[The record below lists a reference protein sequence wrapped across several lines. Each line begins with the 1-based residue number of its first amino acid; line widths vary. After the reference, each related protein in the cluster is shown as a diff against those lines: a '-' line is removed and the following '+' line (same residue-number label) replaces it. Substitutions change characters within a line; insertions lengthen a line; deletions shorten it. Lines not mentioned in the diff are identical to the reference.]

1 MNPRYSRFLL
11 ITVVVWLF
19 SLCASAF
26 AAETAAT
33 RTILIVGDSLTA
45 GYGLP
50 DPATQA
56 YPALLQAKLDAL
68 PAPGWRI
75 VNAGVSGD
83 TTSGG
88 LRRIDWVTRQ
98 PIAVLVLAL
107 GANDGLRGLPLE
119 LIRSNLSAIV
129 NKVRAKNPQVRVLL
143 AGMRMPS
150 SMGDYAGDYARLYP
164 ALAQAEKWGL
174 VPFLLEDVGGVA
186 DLNQA
191 DGIHPNESGHKIMA
205 EKVWPHLLVLL

>member
-1 MNPRYSRFLL
+1 MNPLRLL
-11 ITVVVWLF
+11 TPVMWFFAILV
-19 SLCASAF
+19 SAC
-26 AAETAAT
+26 AAEPVRE

-56 YPALLQAKLDAL
+56 YPALLQARLDAL

-98 PIAVLVLAL
+98 PVAILVLAL
-107 GANDGLRGLPLE
+107 GANDGLRGLPLD
-119 LIRSNLSAIV
+119 LIRANLSAIV
-129 NKVRAKNPQVRVLL
+129 AKVRAKNPQVRVLL
-143 AGMRMPS
+143 AGMRMPT
-150 SMGDYAGDYARLYP
+150 SMGDYARDYAGLFT
-164 ALAQAEKWGL
+164 ALARAENWGL

-186 DLNQA
+186 ELNQA
-191 DGIHPNESGHKIMA
+191 DGIHPNEDGHKIVA
-205 EKVWPHLLVLL
+205 DKVWPHLLVLL

>member
-1 MNPRYSRFLL
+1 MNPLRLL
-11 ITVVVWLF
+11 PPVIWLF
-19 SLCASAF
+19 AFLASCF
-26 AAETAAT
+26 AAEPAAP

-56 YPALLQAKLDAL
+56 YPALLQARLDAL
-68 PAPGWRI
+68 PSPGWRI

-98 PIAVLVLAL
+98 PVAILVLAL

-119 LIRSNLSAIV
+119 LIRANLIAIAA
-129 NKVRAKNPQVRVLL
+129 KVRAKNPQVRVLL
-143 AGMRMPS
+143 AGMRMPV
-150 SMGDYAGDYARLYP
+150 SMGDYARDYAQLFP
-164 ALAQAEKWGL
+164 ALARAENWSL
-174 VPFLLEDVGGVA
+174 VPFLLEDVGGEA
-186 DLNQA
+186 ELNQA
-191 DGIHPNESGHKIMA
+191 DGIHPNEAGHKIVA
-205 EKVWPHLLVLL
+205 AKVWPHLLSLL

>member
-1 MNPRYSRFLL
+1 MNPLRLL
-11 ITVVVWLF
+11 TPVIWFFAILV
-19 SLCASAF
+19 SAF
-26 AAETAAT
+26 AAEPPPT

-98 PIAVLVLAL
+98 PVAILVLAL

-119 LIRSNLSAIV
+119 MIRANLSAIV
-129 NKVRAKNPQVRVLL
+129 AKVRAKNPQVRVLL
-143 AGMRMPS
+143 AGMRMPT
-150 SMGDYAGDYARLYP
+150 SMGDYARDYAQLYP
-164 ALAQAEKWGL
+164 ALAQAENWGL
-174 VPFLLEDVGGVA
+174 VPFLLEDVGGVTEF
-186 DLNQA
+186 NQA
-191 DGIHPNESGHKIMA
+191 DGIHPNEAGNKIVA
-205 EKVWPHLLVLL
+205 DKVWPHLLVLL